1 MSPKRFVSSWNMI
14 GGAATTR
21 RGGIIEL
28 SDASDRSTGI
38 DATSAAAALDDVA
51 MLEKRTRAAL
61 NYGECAVVNF
71 LWAGLTTIGYLGN
84 IVIPRWC
91 DSLWFALTVFGI
103 LATFALATRT
113 SNERRDPRPIWVTL
127 VVTVFSYVWF
137 ALLHTETTTPR
148 DSSTYFPLCYM
159 LGVMVMGFW
168 IGRAITL
175 TGLAIAT
182 LIIPVHLHASPEW
195 FNPLMIVC
203 VGGGLTVS
211 GLIMRGLG
219 AGKG

>member
-1 MSPKRFVSSWNMI
+1 MI
-14 GGAATTR
+14 GRPAKPR
-21 RGGIIEL
+21 RGGYIDL
-28 SDASDRSTGI
+28 SDASDRPTGI
-38 DATSAAAALDDVA
+38 DATTAAAALDDVA

-61 NYGECAVVNF
+61 NYDECATVNF

-103 LATFALATRT
+103 LATFALAART
-113 SNERRDPRPIWVTL
+113 SNDRRDPRPIWVTL
-127 VVTVFSYVWF
+127 IVTVFSYVWF
-137 ALLHTETTTPR
+137 ALLHTDMTTPR
-148 DSSTYFPLCYM
+148 DSSAFFPLCYM

-175 TGLAIAT
+175 TGLGIAA
-182 LIIPVHLHASPEW
+182 LIVPVHAFAPADW
-195 FNPLMIVC
+195 FNPLMMIC

-211 GLIMRGLG
+211 GLVMRGLG
-219 AGKG
+219 TGKG

>member
-1 MSPKRFVSSWNMI
+1 VEYDRADGDGPPRGRFTDLSDTSDQ
-14 GGAATTR
+14 TTR
-21 RGGIIEL
+21 V
-28 SDASDRSTGI
+28 DA
-38 DATSAAAALDDVA
+38 ASAAAALDEVA
-51 MLEKRTRAAL
+51 MLERRTREAL
-61 NYGECAVVNF
+61 NYGECATVNF

-91 DSLWFALTVFGI
+91 DSLWFALTVLGV
-103 LATFALATRT
+103 LATFALATRM

-137 ALLHTETTTPR
+137 ALLHAETTTPR
-148 DSSTYFPLCYM
+148 DASTYFPLCYM
-159 LGVMVMGFW
+159 LGVTVMGFW
-168 IGRAITL
+168 IGRAISL
-175 TGLAIAT
+175 TGIAIAAV
-182 LIIPVHLHASPEW
+182 IIPVHLHASPEW